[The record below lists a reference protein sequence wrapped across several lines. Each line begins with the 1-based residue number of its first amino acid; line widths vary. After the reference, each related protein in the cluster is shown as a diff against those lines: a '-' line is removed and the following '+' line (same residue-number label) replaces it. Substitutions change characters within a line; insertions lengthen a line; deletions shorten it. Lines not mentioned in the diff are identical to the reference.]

1 MEPALPFKTVIL
13 QLAFLAVGAVVLL
26 PAAFGEMPHLKIE
39 AHRLARSEIL
49 EWLAAAFRTKAPIE
63 FRSREGHGCCDM
75 GDTSLAFHADQT
87 IYILRDGFVGTEF
100 TLPYRILADGK
111 ISIAPTGNKMQADYL
126 LAEDIR
132 DFYVYRYGSSLYLVQ
147 ESIVKP
153 DLSVP
158 GGIHWPLK
166 LIPTHDVTH

>member
-1 MEPALPFKTVIL
+1 MEPASIFKTVIQ
-13 QLAFLAVGAVVLL
+13 QLAFLAMGAVVLV
-26 PAAFGEMPHLKIE
+26 PAAHGEMPHLKIE
-39 AHRLARSEIL
+39 PHRLARSEIL
-49 EWLAAAFRTKAPIE
+49 EWLASAFCTTAPIE

-75 GDTSLAFHADQT
+75 GDTSLAFRADQT
-87 IYILRDGFVGTEF
+87 LYIVREGLVGREF
-100 TLPYRILADGK
+100 TLPYTILADGK
-111 ISIAPTGNKMQADYL
+111 ISIAPTDNKMQADYL

-166 LIPTHDVTH
+166 LILTHDETH